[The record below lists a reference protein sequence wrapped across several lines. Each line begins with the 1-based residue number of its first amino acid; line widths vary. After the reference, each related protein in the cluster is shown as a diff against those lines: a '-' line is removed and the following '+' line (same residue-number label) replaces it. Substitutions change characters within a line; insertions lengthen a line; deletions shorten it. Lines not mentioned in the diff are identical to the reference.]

1 MKNNQ
6 PFIAGITGGI
16 GSGKTTAAKFFEE
29 LGVPVY
35 NSDTRAKIIQNE
47 NSEVKVKSI
56 EAFGDEAY
64 NQSGLNRVYIA
75 KQVFNNNEKLKQL
88 NQIVHPAVFNDFEE
102 WKKQQTSK
110 IIMKEAAILIESGSY
125 KDCDVVISVL
135 MDKEKRIQRIMA
147 RDGFTEEQVMA
158 RINNQISD
166 EERIQKSDFIIDN
179 NGDLTHL
186 KNEVEKTFIKIKKLN
201 KYYI

>member
-47 NSEVKVKSI
+47 NSEVKVKII

-166 EERIQKSDFIIDN
+166 KERIQKSDFIIDN

-186 KNEVEKTFIKIKKLN
+186 KNEVEKTFIKIKKLL
-201 KYYI
+201 

>member
-35 NSDTRAKIIQNE
+35 NSDTRAKLIQNE
-47 NSEVKVKSI
+47 NSEVKVKII

-135 MDKEKRIQRIMA
+135 MDKEKRIQRIMT

-186 KNEVEKTFIKIKKLN
+186 KNEVEKTFIKIKKLL
-201 KYYI
+201 

>member
-47 NSEVKVKSI
+47 NSEVKVKII

-64 NQSGLNRVYIA
+64 NPSGLNRVYIA

-186 KNEVEKTFIKIKKLN
+186 KNEVEKTFIKIKKLL
-201 KYYI
+201 

>member
-35 NSDTRAKIIQNE
+35 NSDTKAKLIQNE
-47 NSEVKVKSI
+47 NSEVKVKII

-186 KNEVEKTFIKIKKLN
+186 KNEVEKTFIKIKKLL
-201 KYYI
+201 

>member
-47 NSEVKVKSI
+47 NSEVKVKII

-179 NGDLTHL
+179 NDDLTHL
-186 KNEVEKTFIKIKKLN
+186 KNEVEKTFIKIKKLL
-201 KYYI
+201 

>member
-35 NSDTRAKIIQNE
+35 NSDTRAKLIQNE
-47 NSEVKVKSI
+47 NSEVKVKII

-64 NQSGLNRVYIA
+64 NQSGLNRVYIT

-125 KDCDVVISVL
+125 KDCNVVISVL

-186 KNEVEKTFIKIKKLN
+186 KNEVEKTFIKIKKLL
-201 KYYI
+201 

>member
-47 NSEVKVKSI
+47 NSEVKVKII

-102 WKKQQTSK
+102 WKKKQTSK

-135 MDKEKRIQRIMA
+135 MNKEKRIQRIMA
-147 RDGFTEEQVMA
+147 RDGCTAEQVMA
-158 RINNQISD
+158 RSTNQISD

-186 KNEVEKTFIKIKKLN
+186 KNEVEKTFIKIKKLL
-201 KYYI
+201 

>member
-47 NSEVKVKSI
+47 NSEVKVKII

-64 NQSGLNRVYIA
+64 NESGLNRDYIA

-102 WKKQQTSK
+102 WKKKQTSK

-135 MDKEKRIQRIMA
+135 MNKEKRIQRIMA

-179 NGDLTHL
+179 NDDLAHL
-186 KNEVEKTFIKIKKLN
+186 KNEVEKTFIKIKKLL
-201 KYYI
+201 